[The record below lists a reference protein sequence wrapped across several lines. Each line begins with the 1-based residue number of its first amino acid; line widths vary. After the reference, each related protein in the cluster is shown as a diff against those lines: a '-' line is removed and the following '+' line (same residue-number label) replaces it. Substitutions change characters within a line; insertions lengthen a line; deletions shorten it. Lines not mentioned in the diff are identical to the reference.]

1 MSRNITENEML
12 EDFEISLEEF
22 DEIDDYH
29 EFSKEYKKNKK
40 ELLKNYRKKH
50 LTTKK
55 YTGVKVA
62 VAIMSFVI
70 AAPIAVNAA
79 TGGDLFDR
87 IWGSK
92 GKEDIESHTYEWDE
106 DRGGETKH
114 FEVEM
119 PAIDYEDTDP
129 EKAEELVG
137 DNILEMNEEYD
148 LDGTKMTILS
158 TVSDGNCMVV
168 EYTLER
174 KGGVKIYNL
183 DHAGHSNETK
193 GNFPE
198 LDQNVNFNFGKVYI
212 DLDKSTDE
220 KMYCYSYAVLA
231 SEYYENETPSIHVQ
245 ILPCTIEK
253 YATTHDPEEFDKI
266 LEQIVE
272 FDIPLNTKEQIDMKE
287 YVNADGGI
295 VEVSP
300 ISMSI
305 DESVGLGLPSYDPY
319 YIYYINIKYKD
330 GTEYL
335 VSESNCDSAEFDI
348 SHSCDVEHANYQY
361 CCGFDNEFKIAF
373 NRLCDVD
380 NIESITVNETTYTL
394 K

>member
-1 MSRNITENEML
+1 MMKENTENGML
-12 EDFEISLEEF
+12 EDIEISLEEF
-22 DEIDDYH
+22 DEVDEYH
-29 EFSKEYKKNKK
+29 NFSDKYKNKK
-40 ELLKNYRKKH
+40 KEALKMYRKKH
-50 LTTKK
+50 LATKRH
-55 YTGVKVA
+55 TGVKVA
-62 VAIMSFVI
+62 AAI
-70 AAPIAVNAA
+70 AAFAIATPLAVNAA
-79 TGGDLFDR
+79 TNGDLFNR
-87 IWGSK
+87 LWGNA
-92 GKEDIESHTYEWDE
+92 GKEDVESYTYEWDE
-106 DRGGETKH
+106 DWGDETKH

-129 EKAEELVG
+129 EKAEKLVG
-137 DNILEMNEEYD
+137 DNILEMNDEYD

-174 KGGVKIYNL
+174 EGGVKIYNL
-183 DHAGHSNETK
+183 DHAEHSNETK

-198 LDQNVNFNFGKVYI
+198 IDQNVNFDFGKVYI
-212 DLDKSTDE
+212 DLEKSTEE
-220 KMYCYSYAVLA
+220 KMYCYSYAILA
-231 SEYYENETPSIHVQ
+231 SEYQENETPTIYVQ
-245 ILPCTIEK
+245 ILPCTIEE
-253 YATTHDPEEFDKI
+253 YAKTNDPEEFDKI
-266 LEQIVE
+266 LDQIVE
-272 FDIPLNTKEQIDMKE
+272 VEIPLNTKEQIDMKE
-287 YVNADGGI
+287 YVNADGGV

-319 YIYYINIKYKD
+319 YIYYVNIKYKD

-335 VSESNCDSAEFDI
+335 VSESNCDSKEFDI

-361 CCGFDNEFKIAF
+361 VCGFDNEFKIAF

-394 K
+394 R